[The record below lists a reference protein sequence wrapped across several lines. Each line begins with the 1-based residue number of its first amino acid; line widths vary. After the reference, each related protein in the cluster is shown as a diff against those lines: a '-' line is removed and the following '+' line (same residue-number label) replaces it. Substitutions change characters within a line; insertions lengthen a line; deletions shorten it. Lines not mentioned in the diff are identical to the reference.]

1 MIILDQH
8 SPTGI
13 KAHGY
18 IYKKNKIYWTV
29 FLPCEP
35 FFDREQGV
43 GCAGGCIMSLCHLSS
58 SQLERSVSVP
68 CSQNR
73 NRNRINLK
81 HAIRSATQCKTN
93 TTHPSPFQSHPTTRP
108 LHVPTSHPSA
118 KLNAL
123 VPGPAVAGTAADAAA
138 GGTIVVVAPADCEC
152 PL

>member
-8 SPTGI
+8 PPRGI
-13 KAHGY
+13 KAHAGIY
-18 IYKKNKIYWTV
+18 IKKQENINRFVAILRQRARCRVCK
-29 FLPCEP
+29 E
-35 FFDREQGV
+35 
-43 GCAGGCIMSLCHLSS
+43 GCIMSLCHLSS